1 MTITATQSTMMD
13 NIQPYVDKLKSVN
26 YRKHLITFAQY
37 ILIIAVA
44 IGKAIR
50 WATPYIIAGLRA
62 LADGLEHLI
71 EGNIE
76 TQPTPEQPSIQI
88 QQDPIPVKPRAKGFA

>member
-1 MTITATQSTMMD
+1 MTITANQPTMLD
-13 NIQPYVDKLKSVN
+13 NIQPYVDKIKSVD
-26 YRKHLITFAQY
+26 YRKHLTTFAQY

-50 WATPYIIAGLRA
+50 WAIPYIITALRF

-71 EGNIE
+71 QGNIE
-76 TQPTPEQPSIQI
+76 PPEPAIQI
-88 QQDPIPVKPRAKGFA
+88 QQGEDPIPVRKPKAQGFA

>member
-50 WATPYIIAGLRA
+50 WAIPTSSPAFASWRMASNISSRA
-62 LADGLEHLI
+62 
-71 EGNIE
+71 
-76 TQPTPEQPSIQI
+76 TSKPS
-88 QQDPIPVKPRAKGFA
+88 PPLNNLPSRYSKTRYL

>member
-1 MTITATQSTMMD
+1 MTITANQPTMLD
-13 NIQPYVDKLKSVN
+13 NIQPYVDKIKSVD
-26 YRKHLITFAQY
+26 YRKHLSTFAQY

-50 WATPYIIAGLRA
+50 WAIPYIITGLRF

-71 EGNIE
+71 QGNIE
-76 TQPTPEQPSIQI
+76 PPEPTIQTQQGE
-88 QQDPIPVKPRAKGFA
+88 DPIPVRKPKAQGFA